1 VFSVRYVLHI
11 YIRSRLIS
19 VCTAVQFPVST
30 LLLHSDRVE
39 QSAKAVLRLT
49 AFQHSLFHNLSVTGL
64 MSLYFC
70 VHVPKS
76 PSWKQKA
83 LSSGYSELSVEW
95 VSLLIM
101 KPHCDECNKVVNW
114 SGPVHESRNRHF
126 QFSEWSLIVLT
137 LIWTVIM
144 ETSSAS
150 EISVDLSHQM
160 CLSAREDSIESCC
173 CDNAKTFLF
182 FSFLCLIIRAS

>member
-1 VFSVRYVLHI
+1 MITKISPFPLKCIYFFRLIGITNSHYFPTQWWTVFSVRYVLHI

-126 QFSEWSLIVLT
+126 QFSE
-137 LIWTVIM
+137 
-144 ETSSAS
+144 
-150 EISVDLSHQM
+150 
-160 CLSAREDSIESCC
+160 
-173 CDNAKTFLF
+173 
-182 FSFLCLIIRAS
+182 